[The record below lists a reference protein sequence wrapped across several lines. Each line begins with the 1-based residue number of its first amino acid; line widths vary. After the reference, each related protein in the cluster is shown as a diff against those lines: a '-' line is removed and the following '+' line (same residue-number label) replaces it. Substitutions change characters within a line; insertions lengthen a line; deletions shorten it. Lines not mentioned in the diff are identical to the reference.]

1 MAKSRSGITQFDLDT
16 RMAELMN
23 INPLIDAGGDTYK
36 VQSVIRTLRALIDK
50 AGGEGEG
57 SLSLSYDENFGVCTI
72 LDACASAL
80 EAMEP
85 VQSK

>member
-1 MAKSRSGITQFDLDT
+1 MAKSKSGTTQLDLDA
-16 RMAELMN
+16 RVVQLMS
-23 INPLIDAGGDTYK
+23 INPLIDSGGDTYK
-36 VQSVIRTLRALIDK
+36 VQSVIRTLRSFIDK
-50 AGGEGEG
+50 AGGEGTE
-57 SLSLSYDENFGVCTI
+57 SLLLSHDENFGVCTI